1 MSRSTSRRAAAVL
14 GAPLVGA
21 AGCGGGASSE
31 DEPAAPGSTGS
42 GVEPEP
48 SPGEPSASDD
58 DSDCG
63 TPGRIMTTG
72 SSAGAEPR
80 MTQTMSRQIASRT
93 ARLRG
98 RTRRGRTVVLGVL
111 LAVAALLASA
121 CANPTPDPLT
131 RKEAAADEKA
141 DPAKPCTQEASG
153 GDGGGQAG
161 GAPAARFD
169 AGTNTINL
177 TGGEGVTLPALAQRV
192 SGNALRNTGD
202 GVWELRADIAI
213 VNGASLKIA
222 APEVKWLKLI
232 SENGKFA
239 SLKPTGGGLDI
250 TGTCVTS
257 WDVAANAADTKLDDG
272 RGYLLARD
280 GAQMNIDHAELRY
293 LGNGTV
299 ESYGLSWRTEGTT
312 GKVTNSAISNNYFG
326 VYSYEVGGLVISDN
340 QIHDNQLYGIDPHTG
355 SHNLTIE
362 RNVVHDNG
370 KHGIILAEDCVDSV
384 IRDNTVYRNNHHGI
398 VLYLRSDR
406 NTIEG
411 NDSFANA
418 AQGININESHDSVI
432 RNNRIYDN
440 NESGIGV
447 TQTAENNLVEN
458 NQVRGNKQ
466 DGVRVVSESARSTV
480 RANTVGENGR
490 YGVYVDI
497 DGDVD
502 IADNTIFANRSGIM
516 LKGSAVVPDGTN
528 SIFGN
533 QQAAILN
540 D

>member
-1 MSRSTSRRAAAVL
+1 
-14 GAPLVGA
+14 
-21 AGCGGGASSE
+21 
-31 DEPAAPGSTGS
+31 
-42 GVEPEP
+42 
-48 SPGEPSASDD
+48 
-58 DSDCG
+58 
-63 TPGRIMTTG
+63 MTTG
-72 SSAGAEPR
+72 GDTGADPR
-80 MTQTMSRQIASRT
+80 MTQTMSRQTASH
-93 ARLRG
+93 AAGPRG
-98 RTRRGRTVVLGVL
+98 RTPRGRAAVLGVL

-131 RKEAAADEKA
+131 RKEATPNEKI
-141 DPAKPCTQEASG
+141 DPANPCTRDASG
-153 GDGGGQAG
+153 GGGGESG
-161 GAPAARFD
+161 GTPTARFD
-169 AGTNTINL
+169 ASANTINL
-177 TGGEGVTLPALAQRV
+177 TAGEGVTLPALAQRV
-192 SGNALRNTGD
+192 GGNALRNAGD
-202 GVWELRADIAI
+202 GVWELRADISI
-213 VNGASLKIA
+213 IGGASLRIA

-239 SLKPTGGGLDI
+239 SLKASGGGLDVVGSCI
-250 TGTCVTS
+250 TS
-257 WDVAANAADTKLDDG
+257 WDPGTNAADTNLDDG

-280 GAQMNIDHAELRY
+280 GARMDIDNAELRF

-299 ESYGLSWRTEGTT
+299 ESYGLSWRTHGTT
-312 GKVTNSAISNNYFG
+312 GKITNSLVSHNYFG
-326 VYSYEVGGLVISDN
+326 LYSYEVDGLVVTGN
-340 QIHDNQLYGIDPHTG
+340 EFHDNRLYGIDPHTG
-355 SHNLTIE
+355 SKNMTIE
-362 RNVVHDNG
+362 NNVVHDNG
-370 KHGIILAEDCVDSV
+370 KHGIILAEDCTDSV
-384 IRDNTVYRNNHHGI
+384 IRNNTVYRNAHHGI

-411 NDSFANA
+411 NDTFANA
-418 AQGININESHDSVI
+418 AQGINVNESHDNVVK
-432 RNNRIYDN
+432 NNRVYDN

-466 DGVRVVSESARSTV
+466 DGVRVVSESARSAV
-480 RANTVGENGR
+480 RSNTVGENGR

-528 SIFGN
+528 AIFDN

>member
-1 MSRSTSRRAAAVL
+1 MATGVTS
-14 GAPLVGA
+14 GA
-21 AGCGGGASSE
+21 
-31 DEPAAPGSTGS
+31 D
-42 GVEPEP
+42 
-48 SPGEPSASDD
+48 
-58 DSDCG
+58 
-63 TPGRIMTTG
+63 
-72 SSAGAEPR
+72 PR
-80 MTQTMSRQIASRT
+80 MTHTMSRPTASHA
-93 ARLRG
+93 ARPRG
-98 RTRRGRTVVLGVL
+98 RTAVLGVL

-121 CANPTPDPLT
+121 CGNPTPDPLT
-131 RKEAAADEKA
+131 RKEAAPNEKV
-141 DPAKPCTQEASG
+141 DPAQPCVRDASG
-153 GDGGGQAG
+153 GDGGGEGG
-161 GAPAARFD
+161 GAPTARFD
-169 AGTNTINL
+169 AASNTINL
-177 TGGEGVTLPALAQRV
+177 TAGEGVTLPTLAQRV
-192 SGNALRNTGD
+192 GGNTLRDTGD

-213 VNGASLKIA
+213 LNGASLRIA

-239 SLKPTGGGLDI
+239 SLKPSGGGLDVVGSCI
-250 TGTCVTS
+250 TS
-257 WDVAANAADTKLDDG
+257 WDPGANAADTNLEDG

-280 GAQMNIDHAELRY
+280 GARMDIDNAELRF

-312 GKVTNSAISNNYFG
+312 GKINNSVVSNNYFG
-326 VYSYEVGGLVISDN
+326 LYSYEVNGLVVTN
-340 QIHDNQLYGIDPHTG
+340 NEFHDNQLYGIDPHTG
-355 SHNLTIE
+355 SHNMTIE
-362 RNVVHDNG
+362 GNVVHDNG
-370 KHGIILAEDCVDSV
+370 KHGIILAEDCTDSV
-384 IRDNTVYRNNHHGI
+384 IRNNVVYRNAHHGI

-411 NDSFANA
+411 NDTFANA
-418 AQGININESHDSVI
+418 AQGININESHDNVI
-432 RNNRIYDN
+432 RNNRVYDN

-447 TQTAENNLVEN
+447 TQTSENNLVET

-528 SIFGN
+528 SIFEN
-533 QQAAILN
+533 QQAPIVN

>member
-1 MSRSTSRRAAAVL
+1 
-14 GAPLVGA
+14 
-21 AGCGGGASSE
+21 
-31 DEPAAPGSTGS
+31 
-42 GVEPEP
+42 
-48 SPGEPSASDD
+48 
-58 DSDCG
+58 
-63 TPGRIMTTG
+63 
-72 SSAGAEPR
+72 
-80 MTQTMSRQIASRT
+80 
-93 ARLRG
+93 
-98 RTRRGRTVVLGVL
+98 VLGVL

-121 CANPTPDPLT
+121 CGNPTPDPLT
-131 RKEAAADEKA
+131 RTEAPPNEKV
-141 DPAKPCTQEASG
+141 DPAQPCVREASG
-153 GDGGGQAG
+153 GGGGGEGG
-161 GAPAARFD
+161 GAPTARFD
-169 AGTNTINL
+169 AAANTINL
-177 TGGEGVTLPALAQRV
+177 TAGEGVTLPALAQRV
-192 SGNALRNTGD
+192 SGNALRDAGD

-213 VNGASLKIA
+213 LNGASLRIA

-239 SLKPTGGGLDI
+239 SLKASGGGLDVVGSCI
-250 TGTCVTS
+250 TS
-257 WDVAANAADTKLDDG
+257 WDPGANAADTNLEDG

-280 GAQMNIDHAELRY
+280 GARMDVDNAELRF

-312 GKVTNSAISNNYFG
+312 GKITNSVVSNNYFG
-326 VYSYEVGGLVISDN
+326 LYSYEVDGLVVTDN
-340 QIHDNQLYGIDPHTG
+340 EFHDNQLYGIDPHTG
-355 SHNLTIE
+355 SHNMTIE
-362 RNVVHDNG
+362 GNVVHDNG
-370 KHGIILAEDCVDSV
+370 KHGIILAEDCTDSV
-384 IRDNTVYRNNHHGI
+384 IRNNTVYRNAHHGI

-411 NDSFANA
+411 NETFANA

-432 RNNRIYDN
+432 RNNRVYDN
-440 NESGIGV
+440 NESGIGI
-447 TQTAENNLVEN
+447 TQTSENNLVEN

-466 DGVRVVSESARSTV
+466 DGVRVVSESARSTI

-528 SIFGN
+528 AIFDN